1 MLPGGRGQQPQQQHI
16 DGAAMVPTTRSQLP
30 SHHDSSGRNS
40 KPPPSY
46 YSGYYITAQLEAAS
60 AAVDDLNQQQPSR
73 FPRRLAMAD
82 DDNAEGH
89 RGEEAA
95 AGTSS
100 QGGGGDYEDGGNKD
114 WLRLGLGAVA
124 SPSSTTTSSSSA
136 GGETD
141 GARAAPIELD
151 LLAGGDGRE
160 SPRMMSRPPLFPL
173 PIRSY
178 HCQYGQGRYRPTT
191 SAVSGSMTPTPPFMP
206 FARPLRSCSADL
218 LRVVSPPTPRTEATG
233 LWLTLQAAPNQVR
246 EPILPQIP
254 KSYLRIRDT
263 NMKVE
268 VVLKYLAEKLGL
280 SQSHQVELT
289 CRGHLLPPFLQIRYV
304 RDCIWRGSPTPS
316 EEEEAGL
323 PRRRS
328 PATTTTDHVMIL
340 FYSISVGN
348 H

>member
-1 MLPGGRGQQPQQQHI
+1 
-16 DGAAMVPTTRSQLP
+16 MVPTTRSQLP
-30 SHHDSSGRNS
+30 SHHDSSGKNS

-46 YSGYYITAQLEAAS
+46 YSGYYIAAQLEEAAS
-60 AAVDDLNQQQPSR
+60 AAVDDLKQQQPSR

-82 DDNAEGH
+82 DDNAE
-89 RGEEAA
+89 EEEA

-100 QGGGGDYEDGGNKD
+100 RGGGGDYEDGGNKD

-124 SPSSTTTSSSSA
+124 SSSSTTTSSSSA
-136 GGETD
+136 GGDND
-141 GARAAPIELD
+141 GARAAPAELD

-160 SPRMMSRPPLFPL
+160 SARVMSRPPLFPL

-178 HCQYGQGRYRPTT
+178 HHQYGHGRYRPTT
-191 SAVSGSMTPTPPFMP
+191 AASGSMTPAPPFLQ

-218 LRVVSPPTPRTEATG
+218 LRVVSPPTRTEAAG
-233 LWLTLQAAPNQVR
+233 LWLTLQAAPNQIR

-263 NMKVE
+263 SMKVE

-289 CRGHLLPPFLQIRYV
+289 CRGHLLPPFLQMRYV
-304 RDCIWRGSPTPS
+304 RDCIWRGSPAPN

-323 PRRRS
+323 PPRRRTL
-328 PATTTTDHVMIL
+328 PTTATTDHVMIL
-340 FYSISVGN
+340 FYSTSVGIN
-348 H
+348 S

>member
-1 MLPGGRGQQPQQQHI
+1 MPPRGRGQQQQQHI
-16 DGAAMVPTTRSQLP
+16 DGTAMVPTTRSQLP
-30 SHHDSSGRNS
+30 SHHDSSGKSS
-40 KPPPSY
+40 KPPSY
-46 YSGYYITAQLEAAS
+46 YTGYYIAAQLEAAS
-60 AAVDDLNQQQPSR
+60 AAAHGVDDLKLQPSR
-73 FPRRLAMAD
+73 MAD
-82 DDNAEGH
+82 DDNAE
-89 RGEEAA
+89 EEAAA

-124 SPSSTTTSSSSA
+124 SSSSTTTSSSSA
-136 GGETD
+136 GGDND

-160 SPRMMSRPPLFPL
+160 SGRMMSRPPLFPL

-178 HCQYGQGRYRPTT
+178 HYQYGHGRYRPTT
-191 SAVSGSMTPTPPFMP
+191 AASGSMTPAPPFMP

-218 LRVVSPPTPRTEATG
+218 LRVVSPPTPRTEAAG

-263 NMKVE
+263 SMKVE

-289 CRGHLLPPFLQIRYV
+289 CRGHLLPPFLQMRYV
-304 RDCIWRGSPTPS
+304 RDCIWRGSPSPS

-323 PRRRS
+323 LRRRS
-328 PATTTTDHVMIL
+328 PATATTNHVMIL
-340 FYSISVGN
+340 FYSTSVGIN
-348 H
+348 S